1 MNTRKFAVALA
12 MMLAVGALRVAGQQS
27 AATHWV
33 GIWATAEAWR
43 PASTPSAP
51 GAPPLV
57 TPPPVAPTPPPAGPS
72 ATGTTASAPPIG
84 RGIPPPVQFNG
95 QTLREIVHTT
105 FGGDRLRVV
114 FSNAFGT
121 APVTVGAA
129 GIALR
134 EKDSSI
140 VAGSAKPLLFS
151 GQPTTT
157 IPAGA
162 TMISDAVSLTATPM
176 SDLAID
182 VFLPS
187 DTATFPSPLTIHS
200 GAFETNYISSAGNH
214 VGEPAFASPTTTL
227 SWFLLSRV
235 EAMAPANAGAIVTLG
250 DSITDGTRSTA
261 GTNSR
266 WPDVLARRLQANAA
280 TRHLSVLNAGIAG
293 NRVLGEAN
301 GAAGINVLARFDR
314 DVLAQPGVRYV
325 VVMEGINDIG
335 QARQSPTPSA
345 ADLIAGHQQMIER
358 AHVRGLKIIGATLT
372 PFEGAAYY
380 TPEGEAKRQAVNTWI
395 RSGKGYDGVIDF
407 DAVIR
412 DPANP
417 TKFLPAFNSGDNL
430 HPNDAG
436 YKAMGEAVDLALF
449 K

>member
-1 MNTRKFAVALA
+1 MKSQRIALVVAGVL
-12 MMLAVGALRVAGQQS
+12 MLGGLRLSGQQS
-27 AATHWV
+27 ATSHWV
-33 GIWATAEAWR
+33 GIWSTADTWR
-43 PASTPSAP
+43 APAAGVPS

-57 TPPPVAPTPPPAGPS
+57 PSPTPVTTPPPA
-72 ATGTTASAPPIG
+72 ATSSSTAPPAAG
-84 RGIPPPVQFNG
+84 RGAPPPPVQFSG
-95 QTLREIVHTT
+95 QTLRQVVHTT

-121 APVTVGAA
+121 APIAIGAA
-129 GIALR
+129 GIAVR
-134 EKDSSI
+134 EKESTI
-140 VAGSAKPLLFS
+140 AAGSAKSLTFA
-151 GQPTTT
+151 GQASTT

-162 TMISDAVSLTATPM
+162 TMISDPVNLSVPAM

-182 VFLPS
+182 VFLPV
-187 DTATFPSPLTIHS
+187 DTATWPSPLTMHN
-200 GAFETNYISSAGNH
+200 GALETNYASSSGNH
-214 VGEPAFASPTTTL
+214 VGAPAFSAPTTM
-227 SWFLLSRV
+227 SAWFLLARV
-235 EAMAPANAGAIVTLG
+235 EAMAPANAAAIVTLG
-250 DSITDGTRSTA
+250 DSITDGTRSTP
-261 GTNSR
+261 GTNNR

-301 GAAGINVLARFDR
+301 ATAGINVLARFDR
-314 DVLAQPGVRYV
+314 DVIAQPGVRYV
-325 VVMEGINDIG
+325 VVLEGINDIG
-335 QARQSPTPSA
+335 LARQSPTPSA

-395 RSGKGYDGVIDF
+395 RTSKAYDGVIDF
-407 DAVIR
+407 DAVTR
-412 DPANP
+412 DPAQP
-417 TKFLPAFNSGDNL
+417 TKFLPAYNSGDNL

-436 YKAMGEAVDLALF
+436 YKAMGEAVDLGLF

>member
-1 MNTRKFAVALA
+1 MKFKEMTLVVASVLT
-12 MMLAVGALRVAGQQS
+12 LGSLSLAGQQNGS
-27 AATHWV
+27 ATHWV
-33 GIWATAEAWR
+33 GIWSTAGTWRAPATAV
-43 PASTPSAP
+43 PS

-57 TPPPVAPTPPPAGPS
+57 PFPTPTA
-72 ATGTTASAPPIG
+72 TTAPAATPAVATQPAAG
-84 RGIPPPVQFNG
+84 RGAPPPPVQFSG
-95 QTLREIVHTT
+95 QTLREVVHTT

-114 FSNAFGT
+114 LSNAFGT
-121 APVTVGAA
+121 APITVGAA

-134 EKDSSI
+134 DKESAI
-140 VAGSAKPLLFS
+140 VAGSAKPLLFA
-151 GQPTTT
+151 GQATTT

-162 TMISDAVSLTATPM
+162 MMISDAVTLSAQPM

-182 VFLPS
+182 LFLPS
-187 DTATFPSPLTIHS
+187 DTATWPSPLTIHN
-200 GAFETNYISSAGNH
+200 GANETNYVSSTGNH
-214 VGEPAFASPTTTL
+214 VGEAAFTTSTTVP
-227 SWFLLSRV
+227 SWFLLARV
-235 EAMAPANAGAIVTLG
+235 EAMAPANAASIVTLG
-250 DSITDGTRSTA
+250 DSITDGTRSTP

-293 NRVLGEAN
+293 NRVLGEGN
-301 GAAGINVLARFDR
+301 STAGINVLARFDR

-325 VVMEGINDIG
+325 VVLEGINDIG
-335 QARQSPTPSA
+335 LARQSATPSA

-358 AHVRGLKIIGATLT
+358 AHVHGLKIIGATLT

-380 TPEGEAKRQAVNTWI
+380 TPEGEVKRQAVNSWI
-395 RSGKGYDGVIDF
+395 RTSKAYDGVIDF

-412 DPANP
+412 DPAQS

-436 YKAMGEAVDLALF
+436 YKAMGEAIDLGLF